1 MQELHDLA
9 NGFSVALTLPNI
21 GFMVIG
27 IILGVLIGVLPGL
40 GGANGV
46 AILLPLT
53 FSMSPTSAIIML
65 SCIYWGALFGGAIT
79 SILFNIPGEPWSV
92 ATTFDGHPM
101 AQQGRAAQAL
111 TAAFTSSFIGALFA
125 VVLITFTAGLLA
137 KFALKFGPAEFFAV
151 QLLTFCS
158 FVGMSKEPPAKTL
171 AAMMLGFA
179 LAAVGMDT
187 VTGTLRMTYGVP
199 ELLKGFDFLIA
210 VIGLFG
216 IGEILLTM
224 EEGLSFKGKSAKIT
238 TKVVLQTWKE
248 LLTHWKLFLRSTA
261 IGCWMGITPGGATP
275 ASFMS
280 YGMARRMS
288 RHPEEFGKGRMEGV
302 VAPETAAHAAGTSA
316 LLPMLT
322 LGIPGS
328 PTAAVL
334 LGGLLIWGLQPGP
347 MLFVEQKDF
356 VWGLIASMYLGNIV
370 GLIIVLTTVPWWAA
384 ILRIPFAVIAPV
396 IIVICAIGAYTVHS
410 SMFDVV
416 LMLVF
421 GVVGY
426 LFKKLK
432 YPLAPLVLAL
442 VLGDMAEASFRQA
455 MLLSQGSIGIFW
467 SNPLVGSL
475 TTLALVMLVW
485 PLVGR
490 AKAMLGG
497 GGGTG
502 GRRPVGVGEGR

>member
-1 MQELHDLA
+1 
-9 NGFSVALTLPNI
+9 
-21 GFMVIG
+21 
-27 IILGVLIGVLPGL
+27 
-40 GGANGV
+40 
-46 AILLPLT
+46 
-53 FSMSPTSAIIML
+53 
-65 SCIYWGALFGGAIT
+65 
-79 SILFNIPGEPWSV
+79 
-92 ATTFDGHPM
+92 M
-101 AQQGRAAQAL
+101 AQQGKAAQAL
-111 TAAFTSSFIGALFA
+111 TAAFTSSFVGALFA
-125 VVLITFTAGLLA
+125 VLLITFTAPLLA

>member
-1 MQELHDLA
+1 MEEINSLFH
-9 NGFSVALTLPNI
+9 GFGIALTLPNLAY
-21 GFMVIG
+21 MLVG
-27 IILGVLIGVLPGL
+27 ITLGVLIGVLPGL

-53 FSMSPTSAIIML
+53 FSMNPTSAIIML

-111 TAAFTSSFIGALFA
+111 TAAFTSSFVGAMFA
-125 VVLITFTAGLLA
+125 VLLITFMAPLVA
-137 KFALKFGPAEFFAV
+137 SFALKFGPAEFFAV

-158 FVGMSKEPPAKTL
+158 FVGMSKEPAAKTI

-179 LAAVGMDT
+179 LAAVGLDS
-187 VTGTLRMTYGVP
+187 VTGQLRMTFGVP
-199 ELLKGFDFLIA
+199 VLLKGFDFLIA

-224 EEGLSFKGKSAKIT
+224 EEGLAFKGQAAKMNF
-238 TKVVLQTWKE
+238 KVVWQTWGE
-248 LLTHWKLFLRSTA
+248 LLKHWKLFLRSVLV
-261 IGCWMGITPGGATP
+261 GCWMGITPGGATP

-288 RHPEEFGKGRMEGV
+288 KDPDSFGKGRIEGV

-356 VWGLIASMYLGNIV
+356 VWGLIASMYVGNIV
-370 GLIIVLTTVPWWAA
+370 GLIVVLTTVPWWAA
-384 ILRIPFAVIAPV
+384 ILRVPFSIIAPV

-410 SMFDVV
+410 SMFDVW

-421 GVVGY
+421 GVLGY

-442 VLGDMAEASFRQA
+442 VLGDMAESSFRQA
-455 MLLSQGSIGIFW
+455 MLLSQGSLSIFW
-467 SNPLVGSL
+467 SNPLVGSVAG
-475 TTLALVMLVW
+475 LAIVLLLW
-485 PLVGR
+485 PLVGKLKT
-490 AKAMLGG
+490 AAFPGAPK
-497 GGGTG
+497 
-502 GRRPVGVGEGR
+502 PI

>member
-1 MQELHDLA
+1 MEEFGNLLH
-9 NGFSVALTLPNI
+9 GFSIALTLPNLLY
-21 GFMVIG
+21 MLVG
-27 IILGVLIGVLPGL
+27 IVLGVLIGVLPGL

-53 FSMSPTSAIIML
+53 FSMNPTSAIIML

-92 ATTFDGHPM
+92 ATTFDGYPM

-111 TAAFTSSFIGALFA
+111 TAAFTSSFVGAFFA
-125 VVLITFTAGLLA
+125 VVLITFLAPVLA

-158 FVGMSKEPPAKTL
+158 FVGMSKEPPAKTI

-179 LAAVGMDT
+179 LAAVGMDS
-187 VTGTLRMTYGVP
+187 VTGQLRMTYGQP

-224 EEGLSFKGKSAKIT
+224 EEGLAFKGKSARINP
-238 TKVVLQTWKE
+238 KVVWQTWKE
-248 LLTHWKLFLRSTA
+248 LGKHWKVFLRSTA

-275 ASFMS
+275 ASFMG
-280 YGMARRMS
+280 YGMARRFS
-288 RHPEEFGKGRMEGV
+288 KDPQSFGKGALEGV

-347 MLFVEQKDF
+347 MLFIEQKDF
-356 VWGLIASMYLGNIV
+356 VWGLIASMYLGNLV
-370 GLIIVLTTVPWWAA
+370 GLLVVLTTVPWWAA
-384 ILRIPFAVIAPV
+384 LLRIPFSVIAPV

-410 SMFDVV
+410 SMFDVAM
-416 LMLVF
+416 MLVF
-421 GVVGY
+421 GVLGY

-442 VLGDMAEASFRQA
+442 VLGDMAESSFRQA
-455 MLLSQGSIGIFW
+455 MLLSQGSLSIFW
-467 SNPLVGSL
+467 SNPLVGSIAA
-475 TTLALVMLVW
+475 LALCLLFW
-485 PLVGR
+485 PLVG
-490 AKAMLGG
+490 ALKAHYVARE
-497 GGGTG
+497 
-502 GRRPVGVGEGR
+502 RRGEIA

>member
-1 MQELHDLA
+1 MEEIGNLVH
-9 NGFSVALTLPNI
+9 GFGVALTLPNI
-21 GFMVIG
+21 GFMFVG
-27 IILGVLIGVLPGL
+27 ILLGVLIGVLPGL

-53 FSMSPTSAIIML
+53 FSMNPTSAIIML

-92 ATTFDGHPM
+92 ATTFDGYPL
-101 AQQGRAAQAL
+101 AQQGKAAQAL
-111 TAAFTSSFIGALFA
+111 TAAFTSSFVGALFA
-125 VVLITFTAGLLA
+125 VLLITFLAPLLA
-137 KFALKFGPAEFFAV
+137 RFALKFGPAEFFAV

-158 FVGMSKEPPAKTL
+158 FVGMSREPPAKTI

-179 LAAVGMDT
+179 LAAVGLDS
-187 VTGTLRMTYGVP
+187 VTGTLRMTFGVP

-224 EEGLSFKGKSAKIT
+224 EEGLAFKGKSARISPA
-238 TKVVLQTWKE
+238 VVFRTWIE
-248 LLTHWKLFLRSTA
+248 LLRHWKVFQRSML

-280 YGMARRMS
+280 YGMARRFS
-288 RHPEEFGKGRMEGV
+288 KDPQSFGKGALEGV

-356 VWGLIASMYLGNIV
+356 VWGLIASMYLGNLV
-370 GLIIVLTTVPWWAA
+370 GLLVVLTTVPWWAA
-384 ILRIPFAVIAPV
+384 LLRIPFSVIAPV
-396 IIVICAIGAYTVHS
+396 IIMICAIGAYTVHN

-416 LMLVF
+416 LMIVF
-421 GVVGY
+421 GVLGY

-432 YPLAPLVLAL
+432 YPLAPMVLAL

-455 MLLSQGSIGIFW
+455 MLLSQGSLAILW
-467 SNPLVGSL
+467 ANPLVGSI
-475 TTLALVMLVW
+475 TGLALFMLLSPLWGIARRVM
-485 PLVGR
+485 
-490 AKAMLGG
+490 
-497 GGGTG
+497 
-502 GRRPVGVGEGR
+502 RRREYSEVST

>member
-1 MQELHDLA
+1 VEELGNLLH
-9 NGFSVALTLPNI
+9 GFSIALTLPNLLY
-21 GFMVIG
+21 MLVG
-27 IILGVLIGVLPGL
+27 IVLGVLIGVLPGL

-53 FSMSPTSAIIML
+53 FSMNPTSAIIML

-92 ATTFDGHPM
+92 ATTFDGYPM
-101 AQQGRAAQAL
+101 AQQGKAAQAL
-111 TAAFTSSFIGALFA
+111 AAAFTSSFVGAFFA
-125 VVLITFTAGLLA
+125 VVLITFLAPWLA

-158 FVGMSKEPPAKTL
+158 FVGMSKEPPAKTI

-179 LAAVGMDT
+179 LAAVGMDS
-187 VTGTLRMTYGVP
+187 VTGQLRMTYGVP

-224 EEGLSFKGKSAKIT
+224 EEGLAFKGKTARISP
-238 TKVVLQTWKE
+238 KVVWQTWGE
-248 LLTHWKLFLRSTA
+248 LLKHWRVFLRSTA

-275 ASFMS
+275 ASFMG
-280 YGMARRMS
+280 YGVARRFS
-288 RHPEEFGKGRMEGV
+288 KDPQSFGKGAIEGV

-347 MLFVEQKDF
+347 MLFIEQKDF
-356 VWGLIASMYLGNIV
+356 VWGLIASMYLGNLV
-370 GLIIVLTTVPWWAA
+370 GLLVVLTTVPWWAA
-384 ILRIPFAVIAPV
+384 LLRIPFSVIAPV

-416 LMLVF
+416 MMLVF
-421 GVVGY
+421 GVLGY

-455 MLLSQGSIGIFW
+455 MLLSEGSLSIFW
-467 SNPLVGSL
+467 SNGLVSSITG
-475 TTLALVMLVW
+475 LALLLLLW
-485 PLVGR
+485 PLWARFRGWLRLR
-490 AKAMLGG
+490 ATRLEGG
-497 GGGTG
+497 V
-502 GRRPVGVGEGR
+502 PP

>member
-1 MQELHDLA
+1 MEELGNLA
-9 NGFSVALTLPNI
+9 QGFSVALTLPNI
-21 GFMVIG
+21 GFMLIG
-27 IILGVLIGVLPGL
+27 IVLGVLIGVLPGL

-53 FSMSPTSAIIML
+53 FSMNPTSAIIML

-92 ATTFDGHPM
+92 ATTFDGFPM

-111 TAAFTSSFIGALFA
+111 TAAFTSSFVGALFA
-125 VVLITFTAGLLA
+125 VLLITFLAPLLA

-158 FVGMSKEPPAKTL
+158 FIGMSKEPAAKTV

-179 LAAVGMDT
+179 LAAVGLDS
-187 VTGTLRMTYGVP
+187 VTGTLRMTFGVP

-224 EEGLSFKGKSAKIT
+224 EEGLAFKGKSAKISPSI
-238 TKVVLQTWKE
+238 VWQTWKE
-248 LLTHWKLFLRSTA
+248 LPRYWKTFLRSTA
-261 IGCWMGITPGGATP
+261 VGCWMGITPGGATP

-280 YGMARRMS
+280 YGMARRFAKD
-288 RHPEEFGKGRMEGV
+288 PESFGKGNIQGV

-347 MLFVEQKDF
+347 MLFIEQKDF
-356 VWGLIASMYLGNIV
+356 VWGLIASMYLGNLV
-370 GLIIVLTTVPWWAA
+370 GLIVVLTTVPWWAA

-421 GVVGY
+421 GVLGY

-455 MLLSQGSIGIFW
+455 MLLSQGSLSIFW
-467 SNPLVGSL
+467 SNGLVSTITG
-475 TTLALVMLVW
+475 LALVLLLW

-490 AKAMLGG
+490 VLQQLKARESGG
-497 GGGTG
+497 
-502 GRRPVGVGEGR
+502 VEGMR

>member
-1 MQELHDLA
+1 MEELNNLFH
-9 NGFSVALTLPNI
+9 GFSVAMTLPNLAY
-21 GFMVIG
+21 MLIG
-27 IILGVLIGVLPGL
+27 IVLGVLIGVLPGL
-40 GGANGV
+40 GGANGI

-53 FSMSPTSAIIML
+53 FTMNPTSAIIML

-92 ATTFDGHPM
+92 ATTFDGYPM

-111 TAAFTSSFIGALFA
+111 TAAFTSSFVGALFA
-125 VVLITFTAGLLA
+125 VILITFLA
-137 KFALKFGPAEFFAV
+137 PVLARFALNFGPAEYFAV

-158 FVGMSKEPPAKTL
+158 FVGMSKEPVAKVV

-179 LAAVGMDT
+179 LAAVGLDS
-187 VTGTLRMTYGVP
+187 VTGQLRMTYGFPV
-199 ELLKGFDFLIA
+199 LLKGFDFLIA

-224 EEGLSFKGKSAKIT
+224 EEGLAFKGKTAKLSPNI
-238 TKVVLQTWKE
+238 VWQTWRTLPKYW
-248 LLTHWKLFLRSTA
+248 LTFLRSTA

-280 YGMARRMS
+280 YGVARRMS
-288 RHPEEFGKGRMEGV
+288 SDPESFGKGQVEGV
-302 VAPETAAHAAGTSA
+302 LAPETAAHAAGTSA

-334 LGGLLIWGLQPGP
+334 LGGLMIWGLQPGP
-347 MLFVEQKDF
+347 MLFVEHKDF

-370 GLIIVLTTVPWWAA
+370 GLLVVLTTVPYWAA
-384 ILRIPFAVIAPV
+384 FLRIPFSVIAPV
-396 IIVICAIGAYTVHS
+396 IVVICAIGAYTVHS

-416 LMLVF
+416 MMMVF

-432 YPLAPLVLAL
+432 YPMAPLVLAL
-442 VLGDMAEASFRQA
+442 VLGDMAETSFRQS
-455 MLLSQGSIGIFW
+455 MLLSQGGLSIFW
-467 SNPLVGSL
+467 SNSLVGSIFG
-475 TTLALVMLVW
+475 LAMLMLAW
-485 PLVGR
+485 PLL
-490 AKAMLGG
+490 AKLSGLLRS
-497 GGGTG
+497 
-502 GRRPVGVGEGR
+502 RRD